1 MKKPPTVTTAPTGQ
15 IAPFGLRLLPEL
27 REKVEE
33 AAKTSGRSMNA
44 EIVARLQASFQA
56 PPAGTPSEAW
66 EDQARQLMQAR
77 RAAASAGVALVNALA
92 ALRNAGFADGEQLAA
107 WQTAALDGAM
117 QAISMLPADLAELE
131 DFARRVREGK
141 ALPPWMALER

>member
-1 MKKPPTVTTAPTGQ
+1 MDDTYRSQ
-15 IAPFGLRLLPEL
+15 FRLPGNLADAL
-27 REKVEE
+27 RE
-33 AAKTSGRSMNA
+33 AAEVAGRSMNA

-77 RAAASAGVALVNALA
+77 RAAASAGIALVNALA
-92 ALRNAGFADGEQLAA
+92 ELKRLGCPDELCAT
-107 WQTAALDGAM
+107 WQEAALAGAT
-117 QAISMLPADLAELE
+117 QAISMLPTDLAELE

-141 ALPPWMALER
+141 ALPPWMTP

>member
-1 MKKPPTVTTAPTGQ
+1 MIYDPNMSREDPQMK
-15 IAPFGLRLLPEL
+15 LRMPADL
-27 REKVEE
+27 KACIEE
-33 AAKTSGRSMNA
+33 AAEAAGRSMNA

-92 ALRNAGFADGEQLAA
+92 ELKRLGCPDELCAT
-107 WQTAALDGAM
+107 WQEAALAGAM
-117 QAISMLPADLAELE
+117 QAISMLPTDLAELE

-141 ALPPWMALER
+141 ALPPWMTP

>member
-1 MKKPPTVTTAPTGQ
+1 
-15 IAPFGLRLLPEL
+15 
-27 REKVEE
+27 
-33 AAKTSGRSMNA
+33 MNA
-44 EIVARLQASFQA
+44 EIVARLQASFHA

-92 ALRNAGFADGEQLAA
+92 ELKRLGFADSELFAA
-107 WQTAALDGAM
+107 WQEASLAGAM
-117 QAISMLPADLAELE
+117 QAVSMLPTDLAELE

-141 ALPPWMALER
+141 ALPPWMTP